1 MSGSCQ
7 NHPDE
12 VNESLR
18 SVGKVANPCLCLLIA
33 SFQRR
38 FSTLA
43 GMAAALLAGC
53 AAQGPVDGPV
63 ARNLSWF
70 SYLAG
75 DDIRSACA
83 PGAPERY
90 RFVYNAVWG
99 EQVRTYDMVQ
109 RPGGAAV
116 TARVFGAANL
126 LSLNPLDPQGPWRGQ
141 RSETLLDPAQF
152 ARVARLLPGE
162 EAVRPGAWLR
172 SDDYYWTATACK
184 GGRFLFQAWDS
195 DTPDF
200 DGLPFLKVLLPLDR
214 TGVAPRPWEGLTLA
228 PFDASAASERRTP
241 DGTLQLFRL
250 QVGRDGLN
258 VGRPWF

>member
-1 MSGSCQ
+1 MPGGCQ
-7 NHPDE
+7 THPDK

-33 SFQRR
+33 SFRRR

-43 GMAAALLAGC
+43 GLAAAALLAAC
-53 AAQGPVDGPV
+53 AARGPVDGPV

-75 DDIRSACA
+75 DDIRAACA
-83 PGAPERY
+83 PDAPERY

-99 EQVRTYDMVQ
+99 EQVRTYDVTQ
-109 RPGGAAV
+109 RSGGAALIV
-116 TARVFGAANL
+116 RVFGSANL
-126 LSLNPLDPQGPWRGQ
+126 FSFDPLDPQGPWRGQ
-141 RSETLLDPAQF
+141 RSEGLLDAAAF

-172 SDDYYWTATACK
+172 SDDYYWVASACK
-184 GGRFLFQAWDS
+184 NGRFLFQAWDS

-214 TGVAPRPWEGLTLA
+214 TGVAPRRWKPLA
-228 PFDASAASERRTP
+228 LPPFDASAVLERRTP
-241 DGTLQLFRL
+241 DGTLPLFRL

-258 VGRPWF
+258 VGRP